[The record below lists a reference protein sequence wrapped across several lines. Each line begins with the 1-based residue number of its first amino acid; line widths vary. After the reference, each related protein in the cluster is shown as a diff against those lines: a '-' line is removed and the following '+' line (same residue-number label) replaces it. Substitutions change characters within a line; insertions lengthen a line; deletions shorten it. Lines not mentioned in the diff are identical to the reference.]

1 VPPDGIGAPAGRST
15 PSSATHKK
23 VEPRLDEWL
32 AATAVIDVLAL
43 PYGRRL
49 ISWGF
54 GRTVT
59 SGDARRRKMASRGTI
74 LVVDHDDATRTAAVW
89 VVARLGYLARVAEN
103 AESVLARLD
112 EEPPVLAI
120 VEVELT
126 GPTSGFELLHDL
138 HAAYDEELPVILVSA
153 ERTAPLDHVAGLL
166 LGADDYLSKPF
177 DEGELLARVRRSLRR
192 ATKSSTTGKEYGGNA
207 EVSLS
212 PRELEIL
219 ALLSRGLGQLEIAQ
233 HLVVSPKTVGTHI
246 QHILSKLGV
255 HSRAQAVA
263 EAYRLHLVG
272 ADFAASALLTEPI

>member
-1 VPPDGIGAPAGRST
+1 
-15 PSSATHKK
+15 
-23 VEPRLDEWL
+23 
-32 AATAVIDVLAL
+32 
-43 PYGRRL
+43 
-49 ISWGF
+49 
-54 GRTVT
+54 
-59 SGDARRRKMASRGTI
+59 MAIRGTI
-74 LVVDHDDATRTAAVW
+74 LVVDHDDATRTAAVS

-120 VEVELT
+120 IEVELT

-138 HAAYDEELPVILVSA
+138 HAAYGEELPVILVSA

-177 DEGELLARVRRSLRR
+177 DEGELLARVRRSLSR
-192 ATKSSTTGKEYGGNA
+192 APTSRTNGNGYGNGSA

-263 EAYRLHLVG
+263 EAYRLHLVD
-272 ADFAASALLTEPI
+272 ADFAASMLLIEPV

>member
-1 VPPDGIGAPAGRST
+1 
-15 PSSATHKK
+15 
-23 VEPRLDEWL
+23 
-32 AATAVIDVLAL
+32 
-43 PYGRRL
+43 
-49 ISWGF
+49 
-54 GRTVT
+54 
-59 SGDARRRKMASRGTI
+59 
-74 LVVDHDDATRTAAVW
+74 
-89 VVARLGYLARVAEN
+89 
-103 AESVLARLD
+103 
-112 EEPPVLAI
+112 
-120 VEVELT
+120 
-126 GPTSGFELLHDL
+126 
-138 HAAYDEELPVILVSA
+138 VILVSA

-177 DEGELLARVRRSLRR
+177 DEGELLARVRRSLSR
-192 ATKSSTTGKEYGGNA
+192 ATKSSTTGNEYGGNA

>member
-1 VPPDGIGAPAGRST
+1 
-15 PSSATHKK
+15 
-23 VEPRLDEWL
+23 
-32 AATAVIDVLAL
+32 
-43 PYGRRL
+43 
-49 ISWGF
+49 
-54 GRTVT
+54 
-59 SGDARRRKMASRGTI
+59 MASRGTI
-74 LVVDHDDATRTAAVW
+74 LVVDHDDATRTAAVS

-120 VEVELT
+120 IEVELT

-177 DEGELLARVRRSLRR
+177 DEGELLARVRRSLSR
-192 ATKSSTTGKEYGGNA
+192 ATKSRTNGNEYGNGNA

-272 ADFAASALLTEPI
+272 ADFAASVLLTEPV